1 MFWGHLTWQIDRYIM
16 VKIFLALKFVEQ
28 KILLQ
33 ESEVQDTYSGLECQ
47 SEHKMTY
54 VHKMFTRKIK
64 IL

>member
-1 MFWGHLTWQIDRYIM
+1 M